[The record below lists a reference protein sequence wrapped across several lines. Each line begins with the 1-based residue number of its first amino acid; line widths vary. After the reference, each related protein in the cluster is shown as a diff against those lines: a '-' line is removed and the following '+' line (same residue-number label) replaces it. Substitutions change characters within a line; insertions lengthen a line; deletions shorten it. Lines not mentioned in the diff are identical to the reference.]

1 MNNVV
6 LIGRLTKDPE
16 LTYTQNTQSALARFT
31 LAVDRVGKSG
41 EEKKADFPR
50 IIVFGKQAE
59 NCGKYLK
66 KGSLICVLGRVQ
78 TGSYQNKNNV
88 TVYTT
93 DIVANRVQFLSFN
106 HNEKKE
112 NTTVENT
119 ENDDSKDNKLE
130 EEYYENF
137 EAVED
142 DLPF

>member
-16 LTYTQNTQSALARFT
+16 VAYTQNSHTALARFA
-31 LAVDRVGKSG
+31 LAVDRVVKSG

-66 KGSLICVLGRVQ
+66 KGSLICVLGRIQ

-93 DIVANRVQFLSFN
+93 DIVANRSFN

-112 NTTVENT
+112 NSTAENT
-119 ENDDSKDNKLE
+119 ENYDSKDDKLE

-137 EAVED
+137 EVVED

>member
-1 MNNVV
+1 MNNVAP
-6 LIGRLTKDPE
+6 IGRLTKDPE
-16 LTYTQNTQSALARFT
+16 LFYTQNTQTAVARFT
-31 LAVDRVGKSG
+31 LAVDRLVKSG

-66 KGSLICVLGRVQ
+66 KGSLICVLGRIQ

>member
-6 LIGRLTKDPE
+6 PIGRLTKDPE
-16 LTYTQNTQSALARFT
+16 LFYTQNTQTAVARFT
-31 LAVDRVGKSG
+31 LAVDRLVKSG

-66 KGSLICVLGRVQ
+66 KRSLICVLGRIQ

>member
-16 LTYTQNTQSALARFT
+16 LSYTQNTQTAVARFT
-31 LAVDRVGKSG
+31 LAVDRVVKSG

-59 NCGKYLK
+59 NCSKYLK
-66 KGSLICVLGRVQ
+66 KGSLICVLGRIQ
-78 TGSYQNKNNV
+78 TGSYQNKNNI

-106 HNEKKE
+106 HNDKKE

-119 ENDDSKDNKLE
+119 ENDDSNNDKLD